1 MLGRLDI
8 GDPPVASVVAMGRSR
23 FLSVSALAAVAALA
37 ATGLAACGGDDPTL
51 VIYSGRAESLIGP
64 LLSDFTDDTGIA
76 VEVKYGQSAD
86 MALLLE
92 EELAAGKSDVDVF
105 ISQSPGAIGFLE
117 NGGRLAV
124 LPQEVLDLEPA
135 QVRDDEGRWVGLSGR
150 ERVIVY
156 NTDLVDPAEL
166 PTSVLD
172 LVDPVWKGRIGVAPS
187 NGSFQDF
194 VTAMRVTEGDEV
206 TAGFLEGLA
215 ANDPL
220 SYANNNAV
228 VEAVA
233 RGEVEVGLVNH
244 YYNYRRLVEVP
255 DSPTANHHLAPG
267 DPGSLLIVSGAAV
280 VEGTDMTDDAVRL
293 VQWLLEEQAQT
304 YFAEETFEYPLANG
318 TEPAGDV
325 PPIDFADVGG
335 IDFSALGD
343 GLEATREMIL
353 AAGLDG

>member
-1 MLGRLDI
+1 
-8 GDPPVASVVAMGRSR
+8 MGRPR
-23 FLSVSALAAVAALA
+23 FLVLSSLAIAG
-37 ATGLAACGGDDPTL
+37 ATVLAACGGDDAKL
-51 VIYSGRAESLIGP
+51 VVYSGRAESLIGP
-64 LLSDFTDDTGIA
+64 LLADFTDDTGIE

-105 ISQSPGAIGFLE
+105 ISQSPGAIGYLE
-117 NGGRLAV
+117 NNARLAE
-124 LPQEVLDLEPA
+124 LPQEILDLEPPN
-135 QVRDDEGRWVGLSGR
+135 VRDDEGRWVGLSGR

-156 NTDLVDPAEL
+156 NTELVDPADL
-166 PTSVLD
+166 PSSVLD
-172 LVDPVWKGRIGVAPS
+172 LTASAWSGRIGIAPS

-206 TAGFLEGLA
+206 TMSFLEGLA

-220 SYANNNAV
+220 TYANNNAI

-233 RGEVEVGLVNH
+233 RGEVEIGLVNH

-255 DSPTANHHLAPG
+255 DSPTANHRLAEG

-280 VEGTDMTDDAVRL
+280 VEGTDMSDDAERL
-293 VQWLLEEQAQT
+293 VQWLLGEQAQT
-304 YFAEETFEYPLANG
+304 YFAAETFEYPLANG
-318 TEPAGDV
+318 TSPVGDV
-325 PPIDFADVGG
+325 PAIEFASVGG
-335 IDFSALGD
+335 IDFTALGD
-343 GLEATREMIL
+343 GLEVTRDMIL